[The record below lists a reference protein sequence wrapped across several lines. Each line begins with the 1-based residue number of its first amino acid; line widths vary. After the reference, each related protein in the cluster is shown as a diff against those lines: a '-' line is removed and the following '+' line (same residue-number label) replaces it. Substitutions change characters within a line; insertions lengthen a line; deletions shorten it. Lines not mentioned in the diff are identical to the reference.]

1 MAYQCASFLSC
12 YYFIIE
18 CLAISSNAMVE
29 RVKPLLPVMFS
40 QSVEMDSGPKGRSVV
55 DQPHE
60 DKPILKIIS
69 LQRLLVN
76 FPRNNTQPAGP
87 NWEYINNISRLF
99 LNYKAICCFPAI
111 RQKRSKLK
119 WSSTNE
125 ANSSSVRTFL
135 IPLKFWQKKKKKING
150 LSSQALTKT
159 VRR

>member
-1 MAYQCASFLSC
+1 
-12 YYFIIE
+12 
-18 CLAISSNAMVE
+18 
-29 RVKPLLPVMFS
+29 
-40 QSVEMDSGPKGRSVV
+40 MDSGPKGRSVV

-111 RQKRSKLK
+111 RQKRSRLK

-135 IPLKFWQKKKKKING
+135 IPLKFWQKKKKKTKW
-150 LSSQALTKT
+150 LSIPSSNQNSEKITMMAYNFDYKTPPKLT
-159 VRR
+159 RLC